1 MIIESTAFKN
11 EGEIPSKYTCDSVGT
26 TPPLVLKNVPE
37 NAKSLALIVDDPD
50 ASRGTWDHWGLW
62 NIPPEVLQ
70 VAEGSTP
77 IGAVVGLNSWPANAY
92 GAPCPPSDSHRY
104 YFRLYALDALL
115 NLSSNSNSDDLRDAM
130 EGHVLAEAELMGRY
144 QRK

>member
-1 MIIESTAFKN
+1 MTIESTAFQNKK
-11 EGEIPSKYTCDSVGT
+11 EIPSKYTCDGVGT
-26 TPPLVLKNVPE
+26 NPPLLLKDVPPE
-37 NAKSLALIVDDPD
+37 AKSLALIVDDPD
-50 ASRGTWDHWGLW
+50 APSGTWDHWVLW
-62 NIPPEVLQ
+62 NIPPEVSQ

-115 NLSSNSNSDDLRDAM
+115 NLSSNSNSDDLRSAM
-130 EGHVLAEAELMGRY
+130 EGHVLAEAELMGTY